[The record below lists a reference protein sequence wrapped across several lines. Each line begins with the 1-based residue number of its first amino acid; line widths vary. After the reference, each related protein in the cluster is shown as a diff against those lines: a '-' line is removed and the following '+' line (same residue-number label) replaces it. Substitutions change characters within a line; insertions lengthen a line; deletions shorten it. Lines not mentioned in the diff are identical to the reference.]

1 MCTTFQMLFE
11 QQSYFTH
18 EILKL
23 FFECK
28 ENNITTDETFT
39 LLNEFLYPVYEL
51 EPIQESK

>member
-1 MCTTFQMLFE
+1 MRTTLQMLFE
-11 QQSYFTH
+11 RQSYFTH

-51 EPIQESK
+51 TYTRK